1 MGKIKV
7 MGDTLINK
15 IAAGEVVER
24 IANVV
29 KELVE
34 NSIDAGS
41 KNIKIELVE
50 SGLKSIKIIDDGCG
64 MSKEDAI
71 LCFSRH
77 ATSKIKNE
85 ADLYFIN
92 TLGFRGEALA
102 AISSVSNMTLDTYD
116 GNESTLV
123 TVKAGKITDTK
134 VGSMRVGTIIE
145 VKELFYNTPARL
157 KFLKSMQTELYHS
170 VSFIEKISL
179 SHPGISFTLINDDKQ
194 ILKTSGSNDLYK
206 TIHEIYGLNTT
217 KNMIKISGENY
228 DYMINGYISNLNISK
243 SNKNNMITLVNGRVV
258 TNQSVNRAIK
268 DAYHRVLADNK
279 YPIVVI
285 NIETDPTLVDVNIH
299 PTKQDIKFSKLES
312 LTDLLFN
319 TIKEA
324 LNTSDNTF
332 KSYGGITFNKEN
344 DVNYSRTLNTD
355 NYEESYSLNPN
366 LYNEE
371 EPKEERVIEEIRLDF
386 DSKEE
391 TVEYNEE
398 SVKRENKLIKPVGLA
413 LGTFLIAQDEDTMY
427 MFDIHAAD
435 ERYNYERI
443 VAEMENKK
451 IYTTNMLF
459 PLELEYNH
467 NEFMAIKEHI
477 EDIRNLGIGVDEFG
491 KNTFRVYSHPSW
503 IKEGFEDESIKKIFE
518 LIMEFKGKFDRVKF
532 NDAVAASV
540 ACKSSVKANT
550 SITFEEQE
558 RIIENLFTCKFP
570 YTCPHGRPTHIKY
583 PLFELEKMF
592 KRVNFSKVNNND

>member
-1 MGKIKV
+1 MGKIQV

-50 SGLKSIKIIDDGCG
+50 AGIKSIKIVDDGCG

-85 ADLYFIN
+85 TDLYFIN

-157 KFLKSMQTELYHS
+157 KFLKSTQTELFHS
-170 VSFIEKISL
+170 VAFIEKISL
-179 SHPGISFTLINDDKQ
+179 SHPDISFTLINDDKQ

-206 TIHEIYGLNTT
+206 TIHEIFGLNTT
-217 KNMIKISGENY
+217 KNMIKISAENY
-228 DYMINGYISNLNISK
+228 DFMINGYISNLNISK
-243 SNKNNMITLVNGRVV
+243 SNKNDMITLVNGRVV

-285 NIETDPTLVDVNIH
+285 NIETDPTLIDVNIH

-344 DVNYSRTLNTD
+344 DINYSRTLNTD
-355 NYEESYSLNPN
+355 NYEESYTLNEN

-371 EPKEERVIEEIRLDF
+371 DKKERVIEEIRLDF

-413 LGTFLIAQDEDTMY
+413 LGTFLIAEDEDTMY

-443 VAEMENKK
+443 VEEMKNKK
-451 IYTTNMLF
+451 VYTTNMLF

-467 NEFMAIKEHI
+467 NEFMAINEHI

-518 LIMEFKGKFDRVKF
+518 LIIEFKGKFDRVKF

-550 SITFEEQE
+550 RITYEEME

-592 KRVNFSKVNNND
+592 KRVNFGKVDLND